1 MIAWPII
8 LKYLDQ
14 DELCYI
20 AQPAD
25 EESDHWLDDLTAAQ
39 LDFMVDSCGTI
50 FKFSTEIKGEIR
62 PQSTQKKIEL
72 DVAVALVQAHY
83 ALLGSC
89 CVAKISATS
98 IAELIYFVGVS
109 ED

>member
-1 MIAWPII
+1 M

-20 AQPAD
+20 AQPTD
-25 EESDHWLDDLTAAQ
+25 EEGDYWLDQLTAAQ
-39 LDFMVDSCGTI
+39 LDFMVDCCGMI
-50 FKFSTEIKGEIR
+50 FKLSTEIQGEIKSQ
-62 PQSTQKKIEL
+62 PTGKKIEL
-72 DVAVALVQAHY
+72 DVAIALVQAHY

-89 CVAKISATS
+89 CVAKITATS
-98 IAELIYFVGVS
+98 ISELIYFVGVS